1 LLVRRYSPKQIQSE
15 WAVIKGYIADALSMS
30 ECDEYDVDDVKSS
43 LINEHLHLFVGVEQ
57 DKIKGVIVISF
68 VQYPKQKVAF
78 ICAYGG
84 KFVTNKD
91 AYKQLCLLFKA
102 FGATKVQGYVRNS
115 VARLTKRLGFVE
127 KQILVEHKL

>member
-1 LLVRRYSPKQIQSE
+1 MLVRRYSPKQIQSE
-15 WAVIKGYIADALSMS
+15 WAVIKGYIADALTMS
-30 ECDEYDVDDVKSS
+30 ECDEYDVEDVKSS

-57 DKIKGVIVISF
+57 DKIQGVIVISF

-84 KFVTNKD
+84 KFVTNKE

>member
-1 LLVRRYSPKQIQSE
+1 MLVRRYSPKQIQSE
-15 WAVIKGYIADALSMS
+15 WAVIEGYIADALTKS
-30 ECDEYDVDDVKSS
+30 ECDEYGVEDVKSS

-57 DKIKGVIVISF
+57 DKIQGVIVISF

-84 KFVTNKD
+84 KFVTNKE

-115 VARLTKRLGFVE
+115 VARLTTRLGFVE

>member
-15 WAVIKGYIADALSMS
+15 WAVIEGYIADALIKS
-30 ECDEYDVDDVKSS
+30 ECDEYDVEDVKSS

-57 DKIKGVIVISF
+57 DKIQGVMVISF

-78 ICAYGG
+78 ICVFGG
-84 KFVTNKD
+84 NLVTNKE
-91 AYKQLCLLFKA
+91 AYKQLCLLFKE

-115 VARLTKRLGFVE
+115 VARLSKRFGFVE

>member
-1 LLVRRYSPKQIQSE
+1 MLVRRYSPKQIQSE
-15 WAVIKGYIADALSMS
+15 WSVIEGYIADALTKS
-30 ECDEYDVDDVKSS
+30 ECDEYDVEDVKSS

-57 DKIKGVIVISF
+57 DKIQGVIVISF

-84 KFVTNKD
+84 KFVTNKE

>member
-1 LLVRRYSPKQIQSE
+1 
-15 WAVIKGYIADALSMS
+15 
-30 ECDEYDVDDVKSS
+30 
-43 LINEHLHLFVGVEQ
+43 LFVGVEK
-57 DKIKGVIVISF
+57 DKIQGVIVISF

-84 KFVTNKD
+84 KFVTNKE

>member
-15 WAVIKGYIADALSMS
+15 WAVIEGYIADALTKS
-30 ECDEYDVDDVKSS
+30 ECDEYDVENVKSS

-57 DKIKGVIVISF
+57 DKIQGVIVISF

-84 KFVTNKD
+84 KFVTNKE

-115 VARLTKRLGFVE
+115 VARLTTRLGFVE

>member
-1 LLVRRYSPKQIQSE
+1 LLVRRYNPKQIQSE
-15 WAVIKGYIADALSMS
+15 WAVIEGYIADALTKS
-30 ECDEYDVDDVKSS
+30 ECDEYGVEDVKSS

-57 DKIKGVIVISF
+57 DKIQGVIVISF

-84 KFVTNKD
+84 KFVTNKE

>member
-15 WAVIKGYIADALSMS
+15 WAVIEGYIADALTKS
-30 ECDEYDVDDVKSS
+30 ECDEYDVEDVKSS

-57 DKIKGVIVISF
+57 DKIQGVIVISF

-84 KFVTNKD
+84 KFVTNKE

-115 VARLTKRLGFVE
+115 VARLTTRLGFVE

>member
-15 WAVIKGYIADALSMS
+15 WSVIKDYISDALTQS
-30 ECDEYDVDDVKSS
+30 ECDEYDVEDVKVS

-57 DKIKGVIVISF
+57 DKIQGVIVISF

-84 KFVTNKD
+84 KFVTNQK
-91 AYKQLCLLFKA
+91 AYEQLCLLFKA
-102 FGATKVQGYVRNS
+102 FGATKVQGYVRDS

-127 KQILVEHKL
+127 KQILVEHIL

>member
-1 LLVRRYSPKQIQSE
+1 MLVRRYSPKQIQSE
-15 WAVIKGYIADALSMS
+15 WAVIEGYIADALTKS
-30 ECDEYDVDDVKSS
+30 ECDEYDVKDVKSS

-57 DKIKGVIVISF
+57 DKIQGVIVISF

-84 KFVTNKD
+84 KFVTNKE

>member
-1 LLVRRYSPKQIQSE
+1 MLVRRYSPKQIQSE
-15 WAVIKGYIADALSMS
+15 WAVIEGYIADALTKS
-30 ECDEYDVDDVKSS
+30 ECDEYDVEDVRSS

-57 DKIKGVIVISF
+57 DKIQGVIVISF

-84 KFVTNKD
+84 KFVTNKE

>member
-1 LLVRRYSPKQIQSE
+1 MLVRRYSPKQIQSE
-15 WAVIKGYIADALSMS
+15 WAVIEGYIADALTKS
-30 ECDEYDVDDVKSS
+30 ECDEYDVKDVKSS

-57 DKIKGVIVISF
+57 DKIQGVIVISF

-84 KFVTNKD
+84 KFVTNKE

-115 VARLTKRLGFVE
+115 VARLTTRLGFVE

>member
-15 WAVIKGYIADALSMS
+15 WAVIEGYIADALTKS
-30 ECDEYDVDDVKSS
+30 ECDEYDVEDVKSS
-43 LINEHLHLFVGVEQ
+43 LMNEHLHLFVGVEQ
-57 DKIKGVIVISF
+57 DKIQGVIVISF

-84 KFVTNKD
+84 KFVTNKE

>member
-1 LLVRRYSPKQIQSE
+1 MLVRRYSPQQIQAE
-15 WAVIKGYIADALSMS
+15 WSVIEGYIADALTKS
-30 ECDEYDVDDVKSS
+30 ECDEYDVEDIKSS

-57 DKIKGVIVISF
+57 DKIQGVIVISF

-84 KFVTNKD
+84 KFVTNKE

>member
-15 WAVIKGYIADALSMS
+15 WAVIEGYIADALTKS
-30 ECDEYDVDDVKSS
+30 ECDEYDVEDIKSS

-57 DKIKGVIVISF
+57 DKIQGVIVISF

-84 KFVTNKD
+84 KFVTNKE

>member
-1 LLVRRYSPKQIQSE
+1 MLVRRYSPKQIQSE
-15 WAVIKGYIADALSMS
+15 WAVIEGYIADALIKS
-30 ECDEYDVDDVKSS
+30 ECDEYDVEDVKSS

-57 DKIKGVIVISF
+57 DKIQGVIVISF

-78 ICAYGG
+78 ICAFGG
-84 KFVTNKD
+84 NLVTNKE
-91 AYKQLCLLFKA
+91 AYKQLCLLFKE

-115 VARLTKRLGFVE
+115 VARLSKRFGFVE

>member
-1 LLVRRYSPKQIQSE
+1 MLVRRYSPKQIQSE
-15 WAVIKGYIADALSMS
+15 WSVIEGYIVDALIKS
-30 ECDEYDVDDVKSS
+30 ECDEYDVEDVKSS

-57 DKIKGVIVISF
+57 DKIQGVIVISF

-84 KFVTNKD
+84 KFVTNKE

>member
-1 LLVRRYSPKQIQSE
+1 MLVRRYSPKQIQSE
-15 WAVIKGYIADALSMS
+15 WAVIEGYIADALTKS
-30 ECDEYDVDDVKSS
+30 ECDEYDVEDVKSS

-57 DKIKGVIVISF
+57 DKIQGVIVISF

-84 KFVTNKD
+84 KFVTNKE

-115 VARLTKRLGFVE
+115 VARLTTRLGFVE

>member
-1 LLVRRYSPKQIQSE
+1 MLVRQYSPKQIQSE
-15 WAVIKGYIADALSMS
+15 WAVIEGYIADALTKS
-30 ECDEYDVDDVKSS
+30 ECDEYDVEDIKSS

-57 DKIKGVIVISF
+57 DKIQGVIVISF

-84 KFVTNKD
+84 KFVTNKE
-91 AYKQLCLLFKA
+91 AYKQLFLLFKA

-127 KQILVEHKL
+127 KQILMEHKL

>member
-1 LLVRRYSPKQIQSE
+1 MLVRRYSPKQIQSE

-57 DKIKGVIVISF
+57 DKIQGVIVISF

-84 KFVTNKD
+84 KFVTNKE

-115 VARLTKRLGFVE
+115 VARLTTRLGFVE

>member
-15 WAVIKGYIADALSMS
+15 WAVIEGYIANALTQS
-30 ECDEYDVDDVKSS
+30 ECDEYDVEDIKSS

-57 DKIKGVIVISF
+57 DKIQGVIVISF

-84 KFVTNKD
+84 KFVTNKE

>member
-15 WAVIKGYIADALSMS
+15 WSVIEGYIADALTKS
-30 ECDEYDVDDVKSS
+30 ECDEYDVEDVKSS

-57 DKIKGVIVISF
+57 DKIQGVIVISF

-84 KFVTNKD
+84 KFVTNKE

-115 VARLTKRLGFVE
+115 VARLTTRLGFVE

>member
-1 LLVRRYSPKQIQSE
+1 MLVRRYSPKQIQSE
-15 WAVIKGYIADALSMS
+15 WAVIEGYIADALTKS
-30 ECDEYDVDDVKSS
+30 ECDEYDVEDIKSS

-57 DKIKGVIVISF
+57 DKIQGVIVISF

-84 KFVTNKD
+84 KFVTNKE

>member
-15 WAVIKGYIADALSMS
+15 WAVIEGYIADALIKS
-30 ECDEYDVDDVKSS
+30 ECDEYDVNDVKSF
-43 LINEHLHLFVGVEQ
+43 LNNGHMHLFVGVEQ
-57 DKIKGVIVISF
+57 DKIQGVIVISF

-84 KFVTNKD
+84 KFVTNKE

-102 FGATKVQGYVRNS
+102 FGATKVQGYVRES
-115 VARLTKRLGFVE
+115 LARLTHRLGFVD
-127 KQILVEHKL
+127 KQILIEHKL

>member
-15 WAVIKGYIADALSMS
+15 WAVIEGYIADALTKS
-30 ECDEYDVDDVKSS
+30 ECDEYDVEDVRSS

-57 DKIKGVIVISF
+57 DKIQGVIVISF

-84 KFVTNKD
+84 KFVTNKE

>member
-15 WAVIKGYIADALSMS
+15 WAVIEGYIADALTKS
-30 ECDEYDVDDVKSS
+30 ECDEYGVEDVKSS

-57 DKIKGVIVISF
+57 DKIQGVIVISF

-84 KFVTNKD
+84 KFVTNKE

-115 VARLTKRLGFVE
+115 VARLTTRLGFVE